1 MIALRR
7 GTVLT
12 IDATR
17 VGAVELTVDLEGA
30 PARALAYPDLTGPLV
45 VGDSVILN
53 TTAVDLGL
61 GTGGVHFVVFVEADD
76 PLVLPGD
83 GRIMKARYTPL
94 QVAVETVEETHREQL
109 EASRGLAGTPVV
121 AAPLHSMVAH
131 VAAGAKVAGAS
142 RVAYVM
148 TDHAALPGA
157 LSRSVSQ
164 LREAGLLDG
173 FITTGQ
179 AFGGDLEA
187 ISLWSALVAAKEIL
201 EADVIVVADG
211 PGNVGTETRWG
222 TTALDSGHALNA
234 AEGLGGRP
242 VAALRISFADPR
254 ERHRGVSHHSISIL
268 RDVCLVE
275 ANVAVPALEGRERHD
290 VWAAL
295 REAGLEKRHRLVE
308 VIGRPAIDALREAG
322 VGVTSMGRSVEDD
335 PVYFLAAGSA
345 GVLAGR
351 MAARSKPYRDIAR
364 EARPNQPG

>member
-1 MIALRR
+1 M
-7 GTVLT
+7 
-12 IDATR
+12 
-17 VGAVELTVDLEGA
+17 ELTVDIEGDS
-30 PARALAYPDLTGPLV
+30 ARALAYPDLTGPLA
-45 VGDSVILN
+45 VGDSVIVN

-61 GTGGVHFVVFVEADD
+61 GTGGLHFVVYVESSD

-109 EASRGLAGTPVV
+109 EASRGLGGTPIV
-121 AAPLHSMVAH
+121 AAPLHSMVAP

-142 RVAYVM
+142 RIAYVM

-157 LSRSVSQ
+157 LSRSVSR
-164 LREAGLLDG
+164 LKETGLLEG

-179 AFGGDLEA
+179 SFGGDLEA
-187 ISLWSALVAAKEIL
+187 TSLWSGLLAAKEIL
-201 EADVIVVADG
+201 QADVIVVADG
-211 PGNVGTETRWG
+211 PGNVGTDTRWG
-222 TTALDSGHALNA
+222 TTALNSGHALNA
-234 AEGLGGRP
+234 AERLGGRP
-242 VAALRISFADPR
+242 VAALRVSFADTR

-295 REAGLEKRHRLVE
+295 RQAGLEKKHRLVE
-308 VIGRPAIDALREAG
+308 VLGSPAIDWLRESG
-322 VGVTSMGRSVEDD
+322 VEVRSMGRSVEDD

-351 MAARSKPYRDIAR
+351 MAARSQPYKDIAR
-364 EARPNQPG
+364 EAHSDQSPAG